1 MTKAILTK
9 KTKTDFKKGEIVFKE
24 GTTGEEM
31 YIIKS
36 GKVEV
41 VKKVEGAEVVL
52 ATLGEKSFFGEM
64 ALFGDPSRSA
74 TIRAA
79 EETEMVVI
87 TKPMLD
93 SQLESVPEWFV
104 SMLKA
109 LIDRL
114 REVNKSLKSRFV
126 FGIDFTMLKSVYMIL
141 KKYGEKT
148 DRGMEISYNFTVDQ
162 LKSFMGIT
170 KSDIEDKFKQ
180 YSFVNLIKIV
190 PREGIIY
197 APDWDRLKH
206 FLAFLRGEASGGKDP
221 SQAYQIVKRDQ
232 NMYNYF
238 IKINKL
244 LARK

>member
-9 KTKTDFKKGEIVFKE
+9 KTKTDFKKGEVVFKE

-79 EETEMVVI
+79 EETEMIVI

-93 SQLESVPEWFV
+93 SQLNNVPEWFV

-114 REVNKSLKSRFV
+114 REVNKSLKSRFR
-126 FGIDFTMLKSVYMIL
+126 FGFDFTMLKSVYMIL

-148 DRGMEISYNFTVDQ
+148 ERGMEVSYDFTVNQ
-162 LKSFMGIT
+162 LKSFMGVT
-170 KSDIEDKFKQ
+170 KADVEDKLKQ
-180 YSFVNLIKIV
+180 YSFVNLVKIV
-190 PREGIIY
+190 PRESVIF
-197 APDWDRLKH
+197 APDLERLKH
-206 FLAFLRGEASGGKDP
+206 FLAFLRGEASGGKDA
-221 SQAYQIVKRDQ
+221 SQAYQMVKSNQ
-232 NMYNYF
+232 NLYNYF

-244 LARK
+244 LVRK